1 MRRDAV
7 HHVLLQPPDSEGSP
21 MSGLRLVAS
30 YAFLLAA
37 IIIMHCGSVLLQLQG
52 WSSDPAGQHVC
63 CSTGIDYL
71 CVVRE
76 VCKACARWWAGSC
89 CIATQS
95 HTCSHITQLKL
106 QRAASHCHSVLAA
119 LGLMN
124 AASCWRMT
132 WIYRMHVHTKT
143 CVGSNSMCAA

>member
-52 WSSDPAGQHVC
+52 WSSDPAGQHDCMLLYWHRLSVC
-63 CSTGIDYL
+63 GERGMQGL
-71 CVVRE
+71 CEMVGR
-76 VCKACARWWAGSC
+76 
-89 CIATQS
+89 QLLYS
-95 HTCSHITQLKL
+95 HTVTYMQPHNSTEASEHRGLPLTATVCL
-106 QRAASHCHSVLAA
+106 QH
-119 LGLMN
+119 
-124 AASCWRMT
+124 
-132 WIYRMHVHTKT
+132 
-143 CVGSNSMCAA
+143 